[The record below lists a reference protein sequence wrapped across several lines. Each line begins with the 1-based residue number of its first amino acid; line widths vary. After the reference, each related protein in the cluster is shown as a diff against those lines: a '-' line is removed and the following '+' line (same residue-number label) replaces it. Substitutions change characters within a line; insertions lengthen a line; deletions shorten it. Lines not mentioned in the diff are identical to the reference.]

1 MDTAI
6 FRGNDYGD
14 RYLRQVATGP
24 KNRANQQRRSSE
36 ILFTAPI
43 GSSSFTN
50 PGSYRQMI
58 HPDLP
63 YQVEAPLYVV
73 FLALQDVTDEM
84 GPTSFLLKTN
94 TAKAIDI
101 FDSGDMDVKDD
112 QLVNADCRMATL
124 KKGDAVVFD
133 ARVLHCGGA
142 NDQQNGST
150 RVMLNFSFRNPKVK
164 GDMGYK
170 GSMMPGYVGA
180 MKLSDVSEAL
190 ARYSEGELDPFSK
203 YGNGLL
209 RR

>member
-1 MDTAI
+1 VGEHVLAEA
-6 FRGNDYGD
+6 
-14 RYLRQVATGP
+14 LL
-24 KNRANQQRRSSE
+24 E
-36 ILFTAPI
+36 ILGKEGTTPDLYQSLVTAEGEFYELAGI
-43 GSSSFTN
+43 ITN

-101 FDSGDMDVKDD
+101 FDSRDMDAKDE